1 MRAEAAYAE
10 LIQRTREDAL
20 LASCAELLDWDE
32 ETYLPPAGVA
42 HRANQ
47 QTLLAGLLH
56 ERATH
61 PRVGELLNELIGC
74 DLLTDGTSPIAV
86 NVREIRRDYDR
97 LTRLPRAHVEEEA
110 YLTALA
116 QQEWA
121 AAREAG

>member
-1 MRAEAAYAE
+1 E
-10 LIQRTREDAL
+10 
-20 LASCAELLDWDE
+20 
-32 ETYLPPAGVA
+32 
-42 HRANQ
+42 

-74 DLLTDGTSPIAV
+74 DLLNDGTSPIAV
-86 NVREIRRDYDR
+86 NVREIRRDFDR

-110 YLTALA
+110 HLTALA

-121 AAREAG
+121 AAREASHYRSFQPWLERLIALKRREAQFLGYEKVPYD